1 MSSAWEK
8 MHWFNNQYGQDKL
21 CSQCF
26 SCECILNIYSLT
38 LISVFFFFQKN
49 PFDFRPSQDSFNE
62 KFFSYLNV
70 DDIAKYLGT
79 KCVFVDAGIY
89 SGFSFL

>member
-1 MSSAWEK
+1 
-8 MHWFNNQYGQDKL
+8 MHSKYLLSDTYICL
-21 CSQCF
+21 
-26 SCECILNIYSLT
+26 L
-38 LISVFFFFQKN
+38 FFLQKN

-89 SGFSFL
+89 SGFSFLLKKKEKKSVLSKCIHNF

>member
-1 MSSAWEK
+1 MHSKYLLSDTYICLNSS
-8 MHWFNNQYGQDKL
+8 
-21 CSQCF
+21 
-26 SCECILNIYSLT
+26 
-38 LISVFFFFQKN
+38 FFQKN

-89 SGFSFL
+89 SGFSFLLKKKKICSQQLHT

>member
-1 MSSAWEK
+1 
-8 MHWFNNQYGQDKL
+8 MHSKYLLSDTY
-21 CSQCF
+21 
-26 SCECILNIYSLT
+26 IYL
-38 LISVFFFFQKN
+38 LLFFQKN

-89 SGFSFL
+89 SGFSFLLKKKKSVLSNCIHNFYYWFNLFF

>member
-1 MSSAWEK
+1 MSSARKK
-8 MHWFNNQYGQDKL
+8 MHWFNNWYGPGEL
-21 CSQCF
+21 CNQHDQCN
-26 SCECILNIYSLT
+26 SCECILNIYLLS
-38 LISVFFFFQKN
+38 FFFQKN
-49 PFDFRPSQDSFNE
+49 PLDFRPSQDSFNE

-89 SGFSFL
+89 SGLSFL